1 MPYTIDLSNRQPFA
15 SGYNRQCFRH
25 PETPSLCLKVLRPE
39 NIDARFHRQSFVKKL
54 LGKRRIDDNVQELK
68 AHQQSAI
75 RQLIAKGQAEK
86 VWQHL
91 PRFHGSVQTSLG
103 TANVSELLQD
113 EHHQPAETL
122 EQYLQRQGFDQPMQ
136 EAVRRFCDWLMNTGI
151 LTRNLLPHNLV
162 VVEQDHR
169 PELYLV
175 DGLGAPTIPG
185 KLAAVPAWR
194 RRYIARRIQRFYLRI
209 EWELSDR
216 QQSWEHAQKL

>member
-1 MPYTIDLSNRQPFA
+1 MPYTIDLGNSQPFA

-39 NIDARFHRQSFVKKL
+39 NIEVRFHRQSFMKKL

-86 VWQHL
+86 VWRHL
-91 PRFHGSVQTSLG
+91 PQFHGSVQTSLG

-113 EHHQPAETL
+113 EHNQPAETL
-122 EQYLQRQGFDQPMQ
+122 EQYLQRQGFDHPMQ
-136 EAVRRFCDWLMNTGI
+136 EAVRRFCDWLQNTGI

-162 VVEQDHR
+162 VVEREHQ

-175 DGLGAPTIPG
+175 DGLGAPTIPD

-194 RRYIARRIQRFYLRI
+194 RRYISRRIQRFYLRI

-216 QQSWEHAQKL
+216 QQSWEHSQKL